1 MPNEFID
8 RKNELAM
15 LRGRHA
21 QLAKGSIITLYGRRR
36 VGKTELIMEFLKSIP
51 VSQKLYIYI
60 DLAQKQETLLGL
72 ARAVSSQLGEQQRFD
87 SFRDFLDYIG
97 IKAANGKFVLVIDEF
112 QRFLDVA
119 PEYITQLQDHW
130 DSGLKNLPLLVLLVG
145 SSIGMMQKITEGK
158 TGALY
163 GRSSHAKISP
173 FRYVD
178 FRMMF
183 AHLSEEKK
191 IEHYAVFGGTPYY
204 LEKTL
209 SYSSTFEA
217 INGLVLQKG
226 GELFDE
232 PKTLLEYENVR
243 IHARYNSILTA
254 LAAGKEI
261 LKEIED
267 ITGIPSTTLPAY
279 LQRLDSLLD
288 LVERR
293 DPMLG
298 KERLGRY
305 ILRDCFFRFWY
316 RFIFPNQT
324 ALNLGNTQLVFGL
337 IKENL
342 NSYVGTVFEDV
353 VKELF
358 RIYLNKRI
366 KNIEINFENIGRW
379 WNKRGEEIDVVA
391 YNSHAKWILV
401 GEVKW
406 SNQPVDRDILDNL
419 QRKARLIPF
428 SGTYQYLLVSKSG
441 FTQNCKKEI
450 QKLNVLSLD
459 LKEISDLFDKA
470 S

>member
-1 MPNEFID
+1 MPNEFIN
-8 RKNELAM
+8 RKIELGM
-15 LRGRHA
+15 LRGKYA

-36 VGKTELIMEFLKSIP
+36 VGKTELIREFLKSIP
-51 VSQKLYIYI
+51 SEKKLYVYI
-60 DLAQKQETLLGL
+60 DLAQKQETLLELG
-72 ARAVSSQLGEQQRFD
+72 RAVSSQLGDQQRFD
-87 SFRDFLDYIG
+87 SFRDFLDYIAK
-97 IKAANGKFVLVIDEF
+97 KATEGKFVLVIDEF
-112 QRFLDVA
+112 QRFLDIA
-119 PEYITQLQDHW
+119 PEYITQLQDLW
-130 DSGLKNLPLLVLLVG
+130 DSSLRNLPLLILLVG
-145 SSIGMMQKITEGK
+145 SSIGMMQRITEGK

-163 GRSSHAKISP
+163 GRAAHVKISP

-183 AHLSEEKK
+183 PDRSEEEK

-209 SYSSTFEA
+209 AYKSTADA
-217 INGLVLQKG
+217 IDGLVLQKG

-254 LAAGKEI
+254 LATGKEI

-267 ITGIPSTTLPAY
+267 VTGIPSTTLPAY

-324 ALNLGNTQLVFGL
+324 ALNLGNTQLVSGL
-337 IKENL
+337 IRENL
-342 NSYVGTVFEDV
+342 NGYVGVIFEEV

-358 RIYLNKRI
+358 RIHLNKKI

-379 WNKRGEEIDVVA
+379 WNKKGEEIDVVA
-391 YNSHAKWILV
+391 FNSHTRWILV

-406 SNQPVDRDILDNL
+406 SNQLVDKDILEDL
-419 QRKARLIPF
+419 QRKAKLIPF
-428 SGTYQYLLVSKSG
+428 NGTYQYLLVSKSG
-441 FTQNCKKEI
+441 FTENCKKEI
-450 QKLNVLSLD
+450 QRLNVLSLD
-459 LKEISDLFDKA
+459 LGEVSDLFDKV